1 MPITEYVK
9 APTAALHTPQARGRG
24 FAIPDINE
32 AEMGRT
38 LESTPQLRAAYALA
52 QARKYR
58 HHRDCF
64 CRMYQRVACSA
75 ADAMWTAKLNAA
87 LDEFTKAHR

>member
-1 MPITEYVK
+1 MDRSPQDS
-9 APTAALHTPQARGRG
+9 PQAR
-24 FAIPDINE
+24 I
-32 AEMGRT
+32 T
-38 LESTPQLRAAYALA
+38 VALA
-52 QARKYR
+52 MARKYR